1 MSSLNVSPAV
11 APVVEHSLTDHTPE
25 LLLQWIKGIL
35 SQNFYQLSSLY
46 KVKSQ
51 EEQFLFIFQC

>member
-25 LLLQWIKGIL
+25 LLFSLLWIKGIL
-35 SQNFYQLSSLY
+35 SQNFYQLTSLY

-51 EEQFLFIFQC
+51 DKQFISQ